1 MADYQ
6 IPLSYVVNVSVLPSS
21 RGLQPLQ
28 LGTILI
34 LTDDEPVT
42 ELSGDYVLSRT
53 ATGITNVFG
62 TESATAEIVNAIFS
76 QNPNILNA
84 GGYVVVAPYLSNA
97 ILTPATAGT
106 LTTIDLSEN
115 LEGLLAITN
124 GYLIVI
130 VDGGEAQTIENINFS
145 EAQDISGIANIL
157 QNSMQGVNVS
167 VSGNS
172 IVFTSQ
178 TAGSSSSVVLN
189 ATTGGSGTDLYGE
202 SYLDGAEAVS
212 NTGSVAV
219 TGTETTSLAISRLS
233 QQIYTQGILT
243 TRELPSSE
251 AIAASELVESMPNN
265 VLFLT
270 DTSINTFAQGGLFN
284 ALQNNDNTRKLLYLT
299 GNTSDEIKSN
309 ARKFAAAFASRGLS
323 VNYAASNSA
332 ITMTYKDL
340 TGVPV
345 DTNINETI
353 LSQCEQYGAD
363 VYCSIEGLPKVI
375 SFKQGGLYFDE
386 LTNQIWLRTSVQ
398 TAVANVLFTTR
409 TKIPQTTQG
418 VNTLVNAVNG
428 ILNQGVINGVIAAGE
443 WNSPDTFGV
452 YEDFM
457 RSIRTQGYYTYYVPL
472 AEQSQE
478 DREARRCPLI
488 NIAVKQAGAIEH
500 ANIIIYVEA

>member
-34 LTDDEPVT
+34 LTDDEPVN

-53 ATGITNVFG
+53 ATGITNEFG
-62 TESATAEIVNAIFS
+62 TESATAELVNAIFS

-84 GGYVVVAPYLSNA
+84 GGYVVVAPYQDEE
-97 ILTPATAGT
+97 TTA
-106 LTTIDLSEN
+106 E
-115 LEGLLAITN
+115 AIT
-124 GYLIVI
+124 
-130 VDGGEAQTIENINFS
+130 
-145 EAQDISGIANIL
+145 
-157 QNSMQGVNVS
+157 
-167 VSGNS
+167 
-172 IVFTSQ
+172 
-178 TAGSSSSVVLN
+178 
-189 ATTGGSGTDLYGE
+189 
-202 SYLDGAEAVS
+202 
-212 NTGSVAV
+212 
-219 TGTETTSLAISRLS
+219 RLS

-243 TRELPSSE
+243 TRELPSAE
-251 AIAASELVESMPNN
+251 AVAASELVESMPNN
-265 VLFLT
+265 ILFLT
-270 DTSINTFAQGGLFN
+270 DTSISTFASGGLFN
-284 ALQNNDNTRKLLYLT
+284 TLQNNDNTRKLLYLT
-299 GNTSDEIKSN
+299 GETSDEIKSN

-332 ITMTYKDL
+332 IIMTYKDL

-345 DTNINETI
+345 DTNISETI
-353 LSQCEQYGAD
+353 LNQCEQYGAD

-375 SFKQGGLYFDE
+375 SCKQGGLYFDE

-418 VNTLVNAVNG
+418 VNTLVNAVNS
-428 ILNQGVINGVIAAGE
+428 ILNQGVVNGVIAAGE
-443 WNSPDTFGV
+443 WNSPDTFGI

-478 DREARRCPLI
+478 DREARKCPLI

>member
-34 LTDDEPVT
+34 LTDDEPVS

-84 GGYVVVAPYLSNA
+84 GGYVVVAPYQDEE
-97 ILTPATAGT
+97 TTA
-106 LTTIDLSEN
+106 E
-115 LEGLLAITN
+115 AIT
-124 GYLIVI
+124 
-130 VDGGEAQTIENINFS
+130 
-145 EAQDISGIANIL
+145 
-157 QNSMQGVNVS
+157 
-167 VSGNS
+167 
-172 IVFTSQ
+172 
-178 TAGSSSSVVLN
+178 
-189 ATTGGSGTDLYGE
+189 
-202 SYLDGAEAVS
+202 
-212 NTGSVAV
+212 
-219 TGTETTSLAISRLS
+219 RLS

-243 TRELPSSE
+243 TRELPSAE
-251 AIAASELVESMPNN
+251 AVAASELVESMPNN
-265 VLFLT
+265 ILFLT
-270 DTSINTFAQGGLFN
+270 DTSIDTFASGGLFN
-284 ALQNNDNTRKLLYLT
+284 TLQNNDNTRKLLYLT
-299 GNTSDEIKSN
+299 GETSDEIKSN

-345 DTNINETI
+345 DTNISETI
-353 LSQCEQYGAD
+353 LNQCEQYGAD

-386 LTNQIWLRTSVQ
+386 LTNQIWLKTSVQ

-428 ILNQGVINGVIAAGE
+428 VLNQGVINGVIAAGE

-478 DREARRCPLI
+478 DREARKCPLI

>member
-34 LTDDEPVT
+34 LTDDEPVS

-62 TESATAEIVNAIFS
+62 TESATAELVNAIFS

-84 GGYVVVAPYLSNA
+84 GGYVVVAPYQDEE
-97 ILTPATAGT
+97 TTAA
-106 LTTIDLSEN
+106 
-115 LEGLLAITN
+115 AIT
-124 GYLIVI
+124 
-130 VDGGEAQTIENINFS
+130 
-145 EAQDISGIANIL
+145 
-157 QNSMQGVNVS
+157 
-167 VSGNS
+167 
-172 IVFTSQ
+172 
-178 TAGSSSSVVLN
+178 
-189 ATTGGSGTDLYGE
+189 
-202 SYLDGAEAVS
+202 
-212 NTGSVAV
+212 
-219 TGTETTSLAISRLS
+219 RLS

-243 TRELPSSE
+243 TRELPSAE
-251 AIAASELVESMPNN
+251 AVAASELVESMPNN
-265 VLFLT
+265 ILFLT
-270 DTSINTFAQGGLFN
+270 DTSIDTFASGGLFN
-284 ALQNNDNTRKLLYLT
+284 TLQNNDNTRKLLYLT
-299 GNTSDEIKSN
+299 GETSDEIKSN

-345 DTNINETI
+345 DTNISETI
-353 LSQCEQYGAD
+353 LNQCEQYGAD

-375 SFKQGGLYFDE
+375 SCKQGGLYFDE

-457 RSIRTQGYYTYYVPL
+457 RSIRTQGYYTYYVPI